1 MIQER
6 AEQKQQKAIPK
17 GVAKFITKAIVIF
30 IAWQLLYDLILQ
42 PSGIPDKALTQV
54 VLSGTVQMLS
64 VFYSSVQQVG
74 NSILIGG
81 KPSINI
87 EDACNGLELIAL
99 YLGYLIIL
107 PSNWKRMA
115 SYILIGVVA
124 IYFLNIVRCS
134 LLAYLFQHDISTA
147 NFAHKYAFKLVV
159 YAFVFAGWMSYSK
172 NVKNAA
178 TKN

>member
-1 MIQER
+1 MIQGK

-17 GVAKFITKAIVIF
+17 GVARFILKAVAVF
-30 IAWQLLYDLILQ
+30 IGWQLLYDLVLK
-42 PSGIPDKALTQV
+42 PSGIPDKALTQI
-54 VLSGTVQMLS
+54 VLSGTVDMLS
-64 VFYSSVQQVG
+64 LFYSSVQQVG
-74 NSILIGG
+74 NSILVQG

-107 PSNWKRMA
+107 PSNWKKMA
-115 SYILIGVVA
+115 AYIILGIAG

-134 LLAYLFQHDISTA
+134 LLAYLFQHDVSTA

-159 YAFVFAGWMSYSK
+159 YAFVFWGWISYSK
-172 NVKNAA
+172 NLKHAVAK
-178 TKN
+178 K